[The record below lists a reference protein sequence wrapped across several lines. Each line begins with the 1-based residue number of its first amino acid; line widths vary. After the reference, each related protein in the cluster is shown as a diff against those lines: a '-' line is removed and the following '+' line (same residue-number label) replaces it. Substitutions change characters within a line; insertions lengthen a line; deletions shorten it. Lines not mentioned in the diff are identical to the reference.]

1 MAIDDENEW
10 ILNVSSLLVVWF
22 GLEQDVDRVAGCMD
36 TWRKLEGAAA
46 VPTQPCFHL
55 LQFFLIKKL
64 YLHSRGFHN
73 IFLLN

>member
-36 TWRKLEGAAA
+36 TWEK
-46 VPTQPCFHL
+46 T
-55 LQFFLIKKL
+55 
-64 YLHSRGFHN
+64 
-73 IFLLN
+73 